1 MTQGTGERGRER
13 GTLQDF
19 DPGTFLILRLHPLFL
34 GGHVQLRQ
42 LVFLYS
48 ERHGNPVLPDL
59 AHCAVRHRRVA
70 KQSRKLFAGVRRI
83 HCVAAHASPTRTR
96 LRWSGSQ

>member
-1 MTQGTGERGRER
+1 MTQGIGERGCGR

-19 DPGTFLILRLHPLFL
+19 DPGAFLILRLHPRFL

-42 LVFLYS
+42 LVLLYS

-59 AHCAVRHRRVA
+59 THCAVRHRRIA
-70 KQSRKLFAGVRRI
+70 KQSRKLFAGER
-83 HCVAAHASPTRTR
+83 
-96 LRWSGSQ
+96 